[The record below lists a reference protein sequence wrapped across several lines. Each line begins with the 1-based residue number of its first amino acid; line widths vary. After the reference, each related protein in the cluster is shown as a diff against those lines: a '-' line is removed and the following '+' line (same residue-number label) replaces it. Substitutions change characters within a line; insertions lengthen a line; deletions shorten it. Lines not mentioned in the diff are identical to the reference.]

1 MRADPSK
8 LRSIA
13 ILDED
18 DALLVVAKPA
28 GMAVHGG
35 AGETGRTVIEL
46 LESAYT
52 PRQPLFMV
60 HRLDRPTSGV
70 LLVAKTRDAAK
81 VLGQTWGDATKT
93 YLAVVRGAYGGPA
106 RISRPIPDEDGIAR
120 PATTTVEVRAAL
132 TAIEPATTLLAAR
145 IETGRTHQIRRH
157 LADVGHP
164 VMLDDK
170 YGDFGAN
177 KAWVRAVKDTGARAP
192 HKSDLLLH
200 AAELVCPHPATG
212 ELRTWT
218 APAPAL
224 WREALRAAGLP
235 DEAAAGLGPA

>member
-1 MRADPSK
+1 MRADPAK

-18 DALLVVAKPA
+18 DELLVVNKPA

-70 LLVAKTRDAAK
+70 LLVAKTREAAK
-81 VLGQTWGDATKT
+81 ELGKSWGEASKT
-93 YLAVVRGAYGGPA
+93 YLAVVRGAYQGPA

-120 PATTTVEVRAAL
+120 PATTTVEVRASSTAL
-132 TAIEPATTLLAAR
+132 EPAVTLLSAR

-170 YGDFGAN
+170 YGDFASN
-177 KAWVRAVKDTGARAP
+177 KAWVRAIKDTGARAP
-192 HKSDLLLH
+192 HKSDLMLH
-200 AAELVCPHPATG
+200 AAELVCPHPRTG
-212 ELRTWT
+212 EPRTWR
-218 APAPAL
+218 APVPPG
-224 WREALRAAGLP
+224 WREALGAAGIS
-235 DEAAAGLGPA
+235 DGV